1 MSRAVR
7 IVFAALLVGYVAVMV
22 FIVITPSG
30 DTPSNGLTRL
40 IVELGELGVPPEWR
54 TVSRIDFLANV
65 ALLVPP
71 VAAAAMLLPRPTWRD
86 WTAYGFVAS
95 AAVEATQ
102 ALFLSERA
110 ASFSDVVANTTG
122 ALVGALLVH
131 SIRWTLSRA
140 RPTPRTDGPRSGRSV
155 GVD

>member
-1 MSRAVR
+1 MSRPVR
-7 IVFAALLVGYVAVMV
+7 IVLATLLVGYVAVMV

-30 DTPSNGLTRL
+30 ATPSRGLTRV
-40 IVELGELGVPPEWR
+40 IVELGELGVPDEWR

-71 VAAAAMLLPRPTWRD
+71 VAAAVVLVPRPTWRD
-86 WTAYGFVAS
+86 WTAFGFIAS

-102 ALFLSERA
+102 ALFLSERE

-122 ALVGALLVH
+122 ALLGAVVGTVVNLA
-131 SIRWTLSRA
+131 WSRVA
-140 RPTPRTDGPRSGRSV
+140 AARSGSA
-155 GVD
+155 DAPAEP